1 MFSKFTMLVA
11 NENTP
16 AALRAYAAEKL
27 SALSA
32 VYGVYAVDGNHE
44 FHTKQDLS
52 SDEIYKR
59 ANITLLHDTLIEV
72 ADCFYIAGR
81 NDPRGPEPRAPLSK
95 LLSSAEKDRPVLLLS
110 HRPTGLA
117 KAKEMEV
124 DLELSGHTHHG
135 QLFPA
140 NLVTSMIY
148 DVSYGHMQDGNFQII
163 VSSGYG
169 TWGYPIRTGSRS
181 EMVRIQAAFR

>member
-16 AALRAYAAEKL
+16 AALRAY
-27 SALSA
+27 
-32 VYGVYAVDGNHE
+32 
-44 FHTKQDLS
+44 T
-52 SDEIYKR
+52 
-59 ANITLLHDTLIEV
+59 
-72 ADCFYIAGR
+72 
-81 NDPRGPEPRAPLSK
+81 
-95 LLSSAEKDRPVLLLS
+95 AEKDRPVLLLS

-117 KAKEMEV
+117 EAKEMEV

-140 NLVTSMIY
+140 NLMTSMIY

-169 TWGYPIRTGSRS
+169 TWGYPIRTGSWS

>member
-95 LLSSAEKDRPVLLLS
+95 LLSSAEKESGRFCCCHTARRALLRQKRWRWTWSSPDIPIRPVIS
-110 HRPTGLA
+110 R
-117 KAKEMEV
+117 ESC
-124 DLELSGHTHHG
+124 DFYDIRC
-135 QLFPA
+135 QLWTYAGRKF
-140 NLVTSMIY
+140 S
-148 DVSYGHMQDGNFQII
+148 DHC
-163 VSSGYG
+163 
-169 TWGYPIRTGSRS
+169 
-181 EMVRIQAAFR
+181 